1 VRVEGQSPSLRCV
14 LSRPLILSPYLEAQ
28 GAVYEGRFREDAM
41 DGQGTV
47 KINRALPGS
56 VPGEIFIPFEIQA
69 DIRRI
74 HYRAGFGADSH

>member
-1 VRVEGQSPSLRCV
+1 MFKKGLREGRGS
-14 LSRPLILSPYLEAQ
+14 ITFAE
-28 GAVYEGRFREDAM
+28 GAVYEGRFREDVM

-47 KINRALPGS
+47 MITRAVPGSLPGE
-56 VPGEIFIPFEIQA
+56 VLIPFEVQA

>member
-1 VRVEGQSPSLRCV
+1 
-14 LSRPLILSPYLEAQ
+14 
-28 GAVYEGRFREDAM
+28 M

-47 KINRALPGS
+47 KITKALPGS
-56 VPGEIFIPFEIQA
+56 LPGEVLIPFEIQA